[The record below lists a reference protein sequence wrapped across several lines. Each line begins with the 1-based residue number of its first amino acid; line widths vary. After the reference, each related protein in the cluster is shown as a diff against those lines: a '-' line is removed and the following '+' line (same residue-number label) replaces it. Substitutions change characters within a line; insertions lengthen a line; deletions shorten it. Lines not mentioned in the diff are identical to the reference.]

1 MKRLTLVLAITFLTA
16 GLSSAQDLSSVTATA
31 TAKSYDKAGNGV
43 WTNTPN
49 GIVFRLHLKHNTI
62 NNFNT
67 VLDKAL
73 EILENNKEDISDL
86 DDYTA
91 DAQIASVTNRYK
103 KEFDNLFELTK
114 RGGGLLRA
122 YEIIG
127 SDNTIHLYIM
137 LHGDD
142 YSLLIKTI

>member
-1 MKRLTLVLAITFLTA
+1 MKRLTLVLAIMVT
-16 GLSSAQDLSSVTATA
+16 GLSFAQDLSSVTATA

-43 WTNTPN
+43 WTNTPD

-86 DDYTA
+86 DDYTS
-91 DAQIASVTNRYK
+91 DAQIANVTNRYK

-137 LHGDD
+137 LQGDD
-142 YSLLIKTI
+142 YLLLIKTI

>member
-1 MKRLTLVLAITFLTA
+1 MKRLTLVLAIMVT
-16 GLSSAQDLSSVTATA
+16 GLSFAQDLSSVTVTA

-43 WTNTPN
+43 WTNTPQ
-49 GIVFRLHLKHNTI
+49 GVVFRLHLKHNTI

-73 EILENNKEDISDL
+73 EILENNKEDMSAKS
-86 DDYTA
+86 DYTS
-91 DAQIASVTNRYK
+91 DAQIANVTNRYK
-103 KEFDNLFELTK
+103 KEFDDLFELTK

-127 SDNTIHLYIM
+127 SDNTIHLYLM

>member
-1 MKRLTLVLAITFLTA
+1 MKRLTLVLAIMVT
-16 GLSSAQDLSSVTATA
+16 GLSFAQDLSSVTATA

-43 WTNTPN
+43 WTNTPQ
-49 GIVFRLHLKHNTI
+49 GVVFRLHLKHNTI

-73 EILENNKEDISDL
+73 EILENNKEDMSAKS
-86 DDYTA
+86 DYTS
-91 DAQIASVTNRYK
+91 DAQIANVTNRYK
-103 KEFDNLFELTK
+103 KEFDDLFELTK

-127 SDNTIHLYIM
+127 SDNTIHLYLM

>member
-1 MKRLTLVLAITFLTA
+1 MVT
-16 GLSSAQDLSSVTATA
+16 GLSFAQDLSSVTATA

-43 WTNTPN
+43 WTNTPQ
-49 GIVFRLHLKHNTI
+49 GVVFRLHLKHNTI

-73 EILENNKEDISDL
+73 EILENNKEDMSAKS
-86 DDYTA
+86 DYTS
-91 DAQIASVTNRYK
+91 DAQIANVTNRYK
-103 KEFDNLFELTK
+103 KEFDDLFELTK

>member
-1 MKRLTLVLAITFLTA
+1 MKRLTLVLAIMVT
-16 GLSSAQDLSSVTATA
+16 GLSFAQDLSSVTATA

-43 WTNTPN
+43 WTNTPE
-49 GIVFRLHLKHNTI
+49 GVVFRLHLKHNTI

-67 VLDKAL
+67 VLDKAS
-73 EILENNKEDISDL
+73 EILENNKEDL
-86 DDYTA
+86 LEFDDYTS
-91 DAQIASVTNRYK
+91 DVQIAEVMNRYE

-114 RGGGLLRA
+114 LGGGLSRP
-122 YEIIG
+122 YKIIG
-127 SDNTIHLYIM
+127 NDKTIIIYIM